1 MDVGNVLNMFT
12 RREFLTHGPLLAH
25 PKHTL
30 EFTEVVRRSNLIQQ
44 ILKHDPDSGRV
55 YTADVYRVSGCHY
68 WLILGELYGPIRGLK
83 AAFIAAE
90 SHLSRFRYT
99 DSAELAQEL
108 ARIQSSEHSRFLDEV
123 IRSIDYCL
131 E

>member
-1 MDVGNVLNMFT
+1 MYT
-12 RREFLTHGPLLAH
+12 RREFLTCGPLLAY
-25 PKHTL
+25 PEHTL
-30 EFTEVVRRSNLIQQ
+30 EFTDVVRRSNLIQQ
-44 ILKHDPDSGRV
+44 ILKHDPGSGRV
-55 YTADVYRVSGCHY
+55 YTADIYRLSGRHY
-68 WLILGELYGPIRGLK
+68 WLILGELYGPIRNLK

-99 DSAELAQEL
+99 DPAELAQEL

-123 IRSIDYCL
+123 IQSIDYCL